1 MRSLTHILTEKD
13 GSVILIVLVV
23 LMAVTALGV
32 TMLNLGSSEQEMS
45 ANEQLHEDS
54 FYDAD
59 SCVQVTAK
67 FLRHLTDLDDEGIY
81 GIDAGDPIAPG
92 IVYPSSVTKMG
103 FHAKIMRSPD
113 EPYFVDNAGK
123 KEFDFVE
130 DLGFDQNLLAA
141 VADIRPRGETP
152 SPGTAANQQ
161 NAGYSAGIGLG
172 GAGSGGFNEWYI
184 VACDGRSVNGGNIQA
199 ASRAYGRYKKVPGIP
214 GGL

>member
-1 MRSLTHILTEKD
+1 MKSLIKNLSTED
-13 GSVILIVLVV
+13 GSVIIIVVV
-23 LMAVTALGV
+23 ILMATTALGV
-32 TMLNLGSSEQEMS
+32 TLLNLSTTEQHMT
-45 ANEQLHEDS
+45 ANEKFHENS

-59 SCVQVTAK
+59 SCVTVTAK
-67 FLRHLTDLDDEGIY
+67 FLRHLTDLDDKGIY
-81 GIDAGDPIAPG
+81 GIDQGDPLAPG
-92 IVYPSSVTKMG
+92 IRYPSSVTKMG

-113 EPYFVDNAGK
+113 EPYFVDNGEGP
-123 KEFDFVE
+123 EFVFEE
-130 DLGFDQNLLAA
+130 DLGFAGNLLPA

-184 VACDGRSVNGGNIQA
+184 VACEGRGANAATAPA
-199 ASRAYGRYKKVPGIP
+199 ASKAYGRYKKVPGIP